1 MPTDQLKW
9 LSQAAQPHMCTLGEK
24 STILRPHTDTG
35 QNSLIKAVYL
45 ISLKENPKN
54 KKQITQCGRGCVGRG
69 RKDD

>member
-54 KKQITQCGRGCVGRG
+54 KKTNHTM
-69 RKDD
+69 RKGMCRQGQER